1 MRSFVL
7 PLKFNIHESSRYFVR
22 DSRAKHWTWIHSVFD
37 FLMAR
42 PTQRHACKIRCLANL
57 CRLSC
62 VQRETSNWFQN
73 FPRTYSSVKR
83 QHFLSEVEV
92 SLLNSFKE
100 ESSQKST
107 KWDNC
112 LDLLHKRHGSCC
124 KTTQSSL
131 TKCLPV
137 SVKPKY
143 LLQFTKYLFQ
153 LKTVFSK
160 WHVQWLV
167 AGVHNLKEVSISI
180 IRRFQSMRLLQITK
194 YLFQKNFFSS
204 KWHVQWLVAR
214 VERNLNQ
221 HNKKVAVN
229 AQCSFK
235 DTAGNNSQQS
245 S

>member
-1 MRSFVL
+1 
-7 PLKFNIHESSRYFVR
+7 
-22 DSRAKHWTWIHSVFD
+22 
-37 FLMAR
+37 MACL
-42 PTQRHACKIRCLANL
+42 TQRHVKIRKLANFWGE
-57 CRLSC
+57 SC
-62 VQRETSNWFQN
+62 VREKMKQAIDSKTFRE
-73 FPRTYSSVKR
+73 PT
-83 QHFLSEVEV
+83 HFLSEVEV

-194 YLFQKNFFSS
+194 YLFQKKLFFF
-204 KWHVQWLVAR
+204 KMTCAMIGCTCW
-214 VERNLNQ
+214 
-221 HNKKVAVN
+221 KK
-229 AQCSFK
+229 
-235 DTAGNNSQQS
+235 SQS
-245 S
+245 A

>member
-1 MRSFVL
+1 MPPECARLFFLWSL
-7 PLKFNIHESSRYFVR
+7 TSTSQAGIL
-22 DSRAKHWTWIHSVFD
+22 SVTAELNTGHGFTVFWAGQD

-112 LDLLHKRHGSCC
+112 MDLLHKRHGSCC

-153 LKTVFSK
+153 LKSVFSK

-194 YLFQKNFFSS
+194 YLFQKKLFFF
-204 KWHVQWLVAR
+204 KMTCAMIGCTCW
-214 VERNLNQ
+214 
-221 HNKKVAVN
+221 KK
-229 AQCSFK
+229 
-235 DTAGNNSQQS
+235 SQS
-245 S
+245 A